1 VRVREVCDAADAFP
15 PLIIL
20 VFSATCSAACA
31 DYATMVNR
39 GDATGSD
46 EWRELPIDQQ
56 MAFRIPISVMVNTTH
71 LRNRQPVI
79 TASEYL
85 RLHDQ
90 DPDNETSDGFWHRDL
105 YHTQANIFET
115 NKTRTPSLFVIE
127 KHWYG
132 PQGTHRVDYIPE
144 AMKRRGNLD
153 LHPGQDNYHS
163 SAEYWPPVEPTEL
176 SGNLLLRGSSLDW
189 RIAKSILVNSL
200 DLVGDLNLGDDE
212 AVEEV
217 LNAHGWEVLHTFPGL
232 GVPLFLFF
240 AVTTLI
246 TPQALEW
253 SLLRSS
259 WVMSDRLS
267 RARPRTIT
275 ITWML
280 TLSSYSPGNETR
292 EYRSPS
298 V

>member
-1 VRVREVCDAADAFP
+1 
-15 PLIIL
+15 
-20 VFSATCSAACA
+20 
-31 DYATMVNR
+31 MVNR

-56 MAFRIPISVMVNTTH
+56 MAFCIPISVMVNMTH
-71 LRNRQPVI
+71 LRNRRPVI
-79 TASEYL
+79 TASEHL
-85 RLHDQ
+85 RLHGQ

-105 YHTQANIFET
+105 YHTQANLFEA
-115 NKTRTPSLFVIE
+115 NKTKTPSLFVIK

-176 SGNLLLRGSSLDW
+176 SGNLLLHGSSLDW
-189 RIAKSILVNSL
+189 RIAKSILVNSP

-232 GVPLFLFF
+232 
-240 AVTTLI
+240 
-246 TPQALEW
+246 
-253 SLLRSS
+253 
-259 WVMSDRLS
+259 
-267 RARPRTIT
+267 
-275 ITWML
+275 
-280 TLSSYSPGNETR
+280 
-292 EYRSPS
+292 
-298 V
+298 